1 MIEKTGN
8 IFHISAKD
16 ISYVMALVGGGRL
29 VHSYFGKKIRVSE
42 NYKTEF
48 LTGEND
54 WSVENKDD
62 YSLRRANKY
71 AEEYPSY
78 GYMDLHLPAYE
89 VENPDG
95 NSISELLYKE
105 HKIYDGV
112 YDIKGMPSLFQGDS
126 RAQTI
131 EITLEDKYTGLNVI
145 LIYTVFEEY
154 NVIARSV
161 KFVNTSDKPLK
172 LKSAYSSCFAI
183 NSGEEYDVIYFPGT
197 WGRERQFTRSTIK
210 PGMNI
215 DLGSLRGI
223 SSHEMNPF
231 VMIADKN
238 ADENNGNVY
247 SVSLVYSGNHSTA
260 VNSDHYNHIRI
271 MQGINP
277 FGFEWTLNG
286 GEDFDTPQSIMCF
299 SDCGIG
305 GISRELSDLYRN
317 NLCRSKWAKKERPIL
332 INNWEATYFD
342 FNEEKIVSIAKK
354 AKETGI
360 ELFVLDD
367 GWFGKRNDAN
377 SSLGDWYTDLNKLP
391 NGIEGIAKKVT
402 DLGIGFGLWF
412 EPEMISPD
420 SDLFRAHPDWAI
432 GVNGRTQVQSRL
444 QYILDLSRDEV
455 CGYIIKAVCDIL
467 EKADISYVKW
477 DMNRPMTEMPYPGY
491 NHKYVLGYYK
501 IMSAITERFPE
512 VLFEGCC
519 SGGGRFDAGVLAYMP
534 QIWTSDNSD
543 AIARLKI
550 QYSTSI
556 GYPASSISAHVT
568 ASPNHQNGRVTPL
581 KTSGD
586 VAYNGVFG
594 YELDITKMS
603 DEEIEIVKEQIKRD
617 KELRGLI
624 QNGDMYRLASP
635 FEGNYC
641 SWETAAK
648 DKSEAFVMIC
658 RIMSVLG
665 WDHYQEKRIFLK
677 GLDPDSDY
685 IDKESGMVYG
695 GDELMYRGIVP
706 EYENTEDFS
715 TSIMHL
721 MRCKKQV

>member
-1 MIEKTGN
+1 MIKKTGN

-16 ISYVMALVGGGRL
+16 ISYTMAVVGGGRL
-29 VHSYFGKKIRVSE
+29 VHSYFGKKIRVNE
-42 NYKTEF
+42 NYKTDF
-48 LTGEND
+48 LTAEDN
-54 WSVENKDD
+54 WSVEDKDGVA
-62 YSLRRANKY
+62 LKRAFKY

-78 GYMDLHLPAYE
+78 GYSDLHLPAYE
-89 VENPDG
+89 VENTDA

-112 YDIKGMPSLFQGDS
+112 YEIKGMPSLFAGES
-126 RAQTI
+126 KVQTL
-131 EITLEDKYTGLNVI
+131 ELTLEDKYTGLNVI

-161 KFVNTSDKPLK
+161 KFVNTSDKMLT
-172 LKSAYSSCFAI
+172 LKSAYSSCFTI
-183 NSGEEYDVIYFPGT
+183 NNSDEHDMIYFPGT
-197 WGRERQFTRSTIK
+197 WGRERQFTRTAVK
-210 PGMNI
+210 QGMNI
-215 DLGSLRGI
+215 DLNSMRGI

-238 ADENNGNVY
+238 ADENCGNVY

-260 VNSDHYNHIRI
+260 VNCDHYNHIRV

-277 FGFEWTLNG
+277 FGFEWKLG
-286 GEDFDTPQSIMCF
+286 GGDEFDTPQSIMCF

-305 GISRELSDLYRN
+305 GISRELADLYRN
-317 NLCRSKWAKKERPIL
+317 NLCRSKWTKKERPIL

-342 FNEEKIVSIAKK
+342 FNEEKIVNIAKK

-360 ELFVLDD
+360 ELMVLDD
-367 GWFGKRNDAN
+367 GWFGKRDDDT
-377 SSLGDWYTDLNKLP
+377 SSLGDWYTDLKKLP
-391 NGIEGIAKKVT
+391 NGIEGLAKKVT
-402 DLGIGFGLWF
+402 DLGISFGLWF
-412 EPEMISPD
+412 EPEMVSEN
-420 SDLFRAHPDWAI
+420 SELFRAHPDWII
-432 GVNGRTQVQSRL
+432 GVNGRTAVQSRH

-455 CGYIIKAVCDIL
+455 CDYVIKVVSDIL

-477 DMNRPMTEMPYPGY
+477 DMNRPMTEMMRQGY
-491 NHKYVLGYYK
+491 NHEYVLGYYK
-501 IMSAITERFPE
+501 IMSAITESFPE

-543 AIARLKI
+543 AVARLKI
-550 QYSTSI
+550 QYGTSM
-556 GYPASSISAHVT
+556 GYPISSMSAHVT

-581 KTSGD
+581 KTRAD

-617 KELRGLI
+617 KELRSLI

-635 FEGNYC
+635 FEENYC
-641 SWETAAK
+641 AWENVAK
-648 DKSEAFVMIC
+648 DKSEAFVMTC
-658 RIMSVLG
+658 RIMSQLG

-677 GLDPDSDY
+677 GLDAESDY
-685 IDKESGMVYG
+685 LDKESGVVYG
-695 GDELMYRGIVP
+695 GDELMYKGIVP
-706 EYENTEDFS
+706 EYEEPGDFV

-721 MRCKKQV
+721 VKV